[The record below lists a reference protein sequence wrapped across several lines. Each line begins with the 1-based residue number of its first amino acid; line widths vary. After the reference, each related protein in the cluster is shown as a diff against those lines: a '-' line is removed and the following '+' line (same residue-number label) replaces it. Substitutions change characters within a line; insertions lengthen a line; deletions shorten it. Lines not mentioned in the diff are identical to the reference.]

1 MRVDLEQVN
10 LNVVQEIVLIKIAG
24 QFINVLVDIAK
35 ENKRL
40 RIRQT

>member
-1 MRVDLEQVN
+1 MEQVN

-40 RIRQT
+40 RIR